1 MSLAMNETARRRR
14 LQIEYNL
21 VTGQQPSTVL
31 SASDAALVQ
40 AETLLEQLRR
50 AGREEGRRAGA
61 DGKIRR
67 NVRVASVRQ
76 EALCALDARA
86 VELRMEAAVGEED
99 FETAAVCRDLLLKLE
114 QNAAATDGRLAPR

>member
-14 LQIEYNL
+14 LQKEFNF

-40 AETLLEQLRR
+40 AETVLEQLRR

-86 VELRMEAAVGEED
+86 VELRMEAAVREED
-99 FETAAVCRDLLLKLE
+99 FETAAVCRDLLLNLE
-114 QNAAATDGRLAPR
+114 QTAVATDGRVSPR